1 MLKISGFLPLTCI
14 HTLSNVSVSQL
25 DIQNIGRENKIGNY
39 IKVAIKL
46 CKMEWHLK
54 TVTTGTLTLYKNKKK
69 IKIS

>member
-46 CKMEWHLK
+46 CKME
-54 TVTTGTLTLYKNKKK
+54 YD
-69 IKIS
+69 I